1 MVSEQG
7 TAAGAVATM
16 ANWSL
21 PSLMG
26 PLPWNPP
33 TQAALSSP
41 DALLMYANAKN
52 RSVRE
57 RGYLQPDWRGA
68 LARWVGPL
76 RPLFANRT
84 AQGVFTGDE
93 MGCGASKVNPAN
105 YSAILR
111 ELRALVGPGALLYAN
126 DCIHSAGSSLHPK
139 NDYKPGCCVPYPT
152 PARPSCRCG
161 RVDLKVVPP
170 ELDLVSMDCCELSAP
185 DLSRNS
191 SGFPR
196 LPTASNDECRV
207 LCCADAKPSYYNA
220 SEEVAYTQAYYR
232 ENIFPSLQPHQRV
245 LLVPG
250 E

>member
-1 MVSEQG
+1 MPSLFCPRLRLAVAAAAAAALGSTATAPVAPHLKVMTYYTHPKPAELEVMHGWVTVVSEQG

-68 LARWVGPL
+68 LARWVAPL

-111 ELRALVGPGALLYAN
+111 ELRALVGPGPLLYAN
-126 DCIHSAGSSLHPK
+126 DCVHSAGSSLHPK

-170 ELDLVSMDCCELSAP
+170 ELDLVSMDCCLPQTSP
-185 DLSRNS
+185 
-191 SGFPR
+191 GCCFPTG
-196 LPTASNDECRV
+196 L
-207 LCCADAKPSYYNA
+207 K
-220 SEEVAYTQAYYR
+220 
-232 ENIFPSLQPHQRV
+232 
-245 LLVPG
+245 
-250 E
+250 